1 MISIPECIQI
11 EIMKFFLKTSVPRV
25 LNESS
30 NLLKNRGEDNND

>member
-1 MISIPECIQI
+1 MVSVPDYIQI
-11 EIMKFFLKTSVPRV
+11 EIMKFFLKTSVPRI